1 MSQVVVLEV
10 EQIWGPKIF
19 QCETEDTGAWGRG
32 QGTSRSRCWM
42 SCPYICW
49 LQTEC
54 LLRVG
59 IEWKNG
65 PTARVPGEYRGI
77 SRRPRDDSDR
87 KFKVTLIGVPWF
99 LYVSKGAG
107 IWRGGWGVFVF
118 LVCCFCWQ
126 ESGEEVGWKW
136 LWRMKKKLAL
146 LYQEVWVHALQS
158 AQAATRVIFSSLKE
172 PGLT

>member
-1 MSQVVVLEV
+1 MSHVVVLEV

-19 QCETEDTGAWGRG
+19 QCEMEDMGDGGRG

-49 LQTEC
+49 LQPEC
-54 LLRVG
+54 LLRFG

-65 PTARVPGEYRGI
+65 PTASVPGEYRRI
-77 SRRPRDDSDR
+77 SGRPRDDSDR
-87 KFKVTLIGVPWF
+87 KAKVTLIGVHWF
-99 LYVSKGAG
+99 FYVSKGAG
-107 IWRGGWGVFVF
+107 IWRGLFVF

-126 ESGEEVGWKW
+126 ESGGEVGWKW
-136 LWRMKKKLAL
+136 LWGMKKKLAL

>member
-19 QCETEDTGAWGRG
+19 QCETEDTGDWGRG

-87 KFKVTLIGVPWF
+87 KVKVTLIGVPWF
-99 LYVSKGAG
+99 LNVSKGAG
-107 IWRGGWGVFVF
+107 IWGGGGVCFSCLLFLLTREWRGSRLKVA
-118 LVCCFCWQ
+118 L
-126 ESGEEVGWKW
+126 ENEEETGLAVRRSVGTCP
-136 LWRMKKKLAL
+136 A
-146 LYQEVWVHALQS
+146 
-158 AQAATRVIFSSLKE
+158 ISSSSN
-172 PGLT
+172 